1 MESKNNVYLDS
12 NLLQK
17 DMRIRIPKQV
27 LQNLNATAG
36 ETYFDIYI
44 NPETNS
50 LILTKSNKQSKGEIK
65 WEQCY

>member
-65 WEQCY
+65 